1 MGFSPVC
8 DRDRSVS
15 PSFHD
20 TVMKISEFSPAK
32 ETAMVE
38 NLLGACEGLIRSGLC
53 LLPGEGF
60 VKADL
65 FLADGRIAEIRR
77 GGTASGSG
85 IDASGCL
92 VLPGIVD
99 IHGDAFE
106 RQIMPRPK
114 TLFPLDVAFLETD
127 RQLAANGITTAYHGV
142 TISWE
147 PGLRSLEQA
156 LAIIEA
162 LDRLK
167 SELLCDH
174 RLHLRWETFALDEME
189 AVMSLFAR
197 PHKPLL
203 AFNDHTTPTLAGARA
218 DTKVKSAAERAMIGE
233 STYMDLLEKVAERMA
248 DVPSAIGRMAAAART
263 QAVPMLSHDD
273 RTAAE
278 RHSFRALGAAI
289 AEFPMKEE
297 ALEAAALAGDSI
309 VLGAPNVVRGGSH
322 NGALGAEHAIR
333 QERCSILASDY
344 YYPAPLRAALLLAE
358 RGALPLERAW
368 ELVSVNPAAACG
380 HGDRGSISAGARAD
394 LIVLPELSLRPALV
408 MAGGRIIHAGA

>member
-1 MGFSPVC
+1 
-8 DRDRSVS
+8 
-15 PSFHD
+15 
-20 TVMKISEFSPAK
+20 
-32 ETAMVE
+32 
-38 NLLGACEGLIRSGLC
+38 
-53 LLPGEGF
+53 

-65 FLADGRIAEIRR
+65 LLANGGIAEIRR
-77 GGTASGSG
+77 GGNASGGG

-142 TISWE
+142 TVSWE

-156 LAIIEA
+156 LAIVEA
-162 LDRLK
+162 LDRL
-167 SELLCDH
+167 SPQLLCDH
-174 RLHLRWETFALDEME
+174 RLHLRWETFALDEMD
-189 AVMSLFAR
+189 AVMALFAR
-197 PHKPLL
+197 GHKPLL
-203 AFNDHTTPTLAGARA
+203 AFNDHTTPTLAGSRA

-233 STYMDLLEKVAERMA
+233 GAYMDLLARVAERMA
-248 DVPSAIGRMAAAART
+248 DVPSAITRMAAAAR
-263 QAVPMLSHDD
+263 AHSVPLLSHDD

-278 RHSFRALGAAI
+278 RNSFRAVGAAI

-297 ALEAAALAGDSI
+297 ALDSAAQAGDSI

-333 QERCSILASDY
+333 QEKCNILASDY

-358 RGALPLERAW
+358 RNSLPLERAW
-368 ELVSVNPAAACG
+368 ELISANPAAACG
-380 HGDRGSISAGARAD
+380 HDDRGSITENARAD
-394 LIVLPELSLRPALV
+394 LILLPELSLRPAVV
-408 MAGGRIIHAGA
+408 MAGGRIIHAGG